1 MEFELIFNGAPA
13 EFGVAV
19 KFIVGT
25 ATIGGAHEPI
35 GERSSYFPISAL
47 QPDANPV
54 TARLFLIDSVRGG
67 HKVDIQAYRLPN
79 GKTRLV
85 GQTDDE
91 PEALRKWG
99 KVLDELKRQGW
110 IDYSQLDQGAQQ
122 TDTLKQSNE
131 IEWVVRGNLP

>member
-1 MEFELIFNGAPA
+1 M
-13 EFGVAV
+13 
-19 KFIVGT
+19 
-25 ATIGGAHEPI
+25 
-35 GERSSYFPISAL
+35 S
-47 QPDANPV
+47 
-54 TARLFLIDSVRGG
+54 
-67 HKVDIQAYRLPN
+67 YRLPN

>member
-1 MEFELIFNGAPA
+1 M
-13 EFGVAV
+13 
-19 KFIVGT
+19 
-25 ATIGGAHEPI
+25 
-35 GERSSYFPISAL
+35 
-47 QPDANPV
+47 
-54 TARLFLIDSVRGG
+54 
-67 HKVDIQAYRLPN
+67 
-79 GKTRLV
+79 

-110 IDYSQLDQGAQQ
+110 IDYSQSDQGAQQ